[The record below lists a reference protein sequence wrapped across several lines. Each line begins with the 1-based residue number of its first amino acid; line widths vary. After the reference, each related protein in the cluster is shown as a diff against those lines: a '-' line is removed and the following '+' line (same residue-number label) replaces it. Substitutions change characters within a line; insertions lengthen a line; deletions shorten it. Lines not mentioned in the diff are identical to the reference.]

1 MNRKERRK
9 NKIKSKPEDII
20 NEFIPAFN
28 LQKNGD
34 LDGAEILYEN
44 LLKKYPKHFDTL
56 RHLGILNQDRH
67 LLDKA
72 LDFFLKARNVKPE
85 SHEIYNN
92 IGSIMFQRYK
102 QEEAKF
108 LCEKSLFIKPDYLP
122 ALNNLVMLYYRLN
135 YAEDALKVS
144 NKTIKIY
151 PNDLRAQTN
160 HALALSINGDLDKA
174 IKIFEEIA
182 RIKPNGDNLKNLGV
196 SYRDAGEIEKSYDCF
211 VRALK
216 DRPEDE
222 SIFFNVSASKLNVPN
237 KDILNRF
244 EKALH
249 SKKNLDYNQKTGI
262 GFSLYNS
269 YRKLKDYKKAGE
281 FLVVGN
287 KYADEWIKSNFEK
300 EKKLVDEIKLLFNKD
315 LIKKKSVKINL
326 QEKLNVNPILILG
339 MPRSGTTLC
348 ERILFSHS
356 KIAGGGEQPF
366 LTRASGI
373 KSTYNMSDEE
383 TERFKK
389 LMIES
394 DIEYFNKKAEY
405 YLNKLKTISSEHT
418 YITDKMPHNFVL
430 IGFLKMILPKAKIIY
445 CKRNPMDNCFSL
457 YAHKFVDQNHG
468 YCYNQ
473 EVLGKYY
480 NLHTEL
486 MDHWLKLFNN
496 EIFVLDHEELLDN
509 QERVSKELVEYCGL
523 DWENACLEFYKTAG
537 QVQTASNEQVREP
550 INKKSVAAWKNYE
563 EFLEP
568 LIKNL
573 S

>member
-9 NKIKSKPEDII
+9 NKIKSKPADIH

-28 LQKNGD
+28 LHKSGD
-34 LDGAEILYEN
+34 LDAAEILYEN
-44 LLKKYPKHFDTL
+44 LLIKYPKHFDTL
-56 RHLGILNQDRH
+56 RHLGIINQDRH
-67 LLDKA
+67 LLNKA
-72 LDFFLKARNVKPE
+72 LNFFLRAKNVNPQ

-92 IGSIMFQRYK
+92 LGSIMFQQYK
-102 QEEAKF
+102 HEEAKI
-108 LCEKSLFIKPDYLP
+108 LCEKSLSLKPNYLP
-122 ALNNLVMLYYRLN
+122 ALNNLVMLYYRLH
-135 YAEDALKVS
+135 YAEDALKIS
-144 NKTIKIY
+144 NKTLKIY

-160 HALALSINGDLDKA
+160 HALALTINGELDKA
-174 IKIFEEIA
+174 IVIFEEIA
-182 RIKPNGDNLKNLGV
+182 RIKPNSDNLKNLGT
-196 SYRDAGEIEKSYDCF
+196 SYRDVGEIEKSYECF
-211 VRALK
+211 VKALEY
-216 DRPEDE
+216 RPDDE

-237 KDILNRF
+237 KNILASF
-244 EKALH
+244 EEALN

-269 YRKLKDYKKAGE
+269 YRKLKNYKKSGE
-281 FLVVGN
+281 FLVIGN
-287 KYADEWIKSNFEK
+287 NHADEWIKSDFKK
-300 EKKLVDEIKLLFNKD
+300 EKKLIDELKVFFTKD
-315 LIKKKSVKINL
+315 LIKKKSVKVDL
-326 QEKLNVNPILILG
+326 EKKLNVSPILILG

-356 KIAGGGEQPF
+356 QIAGGGELPY
-366 LTRASGI
+366 LTRASGA
-373 KSTYNMSDEE
+373 KGLYNINDEQIDY
-383 TERFKK
+383 FKK
-389 LMIES
+389 LMTES
-394 DIEYFNKKAEY
+394 NIDYLEKKGEY
-405 YLNKLKTISSEHT
+405 YLNKLKKISTVHP
-418 YITDKMPHNFVL
+418 YITDKMPHNFIL
-430 IGFLKMILPKAKIIY
+430 IGFIKMILPKVKIVY

-486 MDHWLKLFNN
+486 MNHWLELFNE

-509 QERVSKELVEYCGL
+509 QERVSKKLVEYCGL

-563 EFLEP
+563 KFLGP
-568 LIKNL
+568 LIESLN
-573 S
+573 

>member
-9 NKIKSKPEDII
+9 NKIKSKPADIH

-28 LQKNGD
+28 LHKSGN
-34 LDGAEILYEN
+34 LDEAEILYEN
-44 LLKKYPKHFDTL
+44 LLIKYPKHFDTL
-56 RHLGILNQDRH
+56 RHLGIINQDRH
-67 LLDKA
+67 LLNKA
-72 LDFFLKARNVKPE
+72 LNFFLRAKNVNPQ

-92 IGSIMFQRYK
+92 LGSIMFQQYK
-102 QEEAKF
+102 HEEAKI
-108 LCEKSLFIKPDYLP
+108 LCEKSLSLKPNYLP
-122 ALNNLVMLYYRLN
+122 ALNNLVMLYYRLH
-135 YAEDALKVS
+135 YAEDALKIS
-144 NKTIKIY
+144 NKTLKIY

-160 HALALSINGDLDKA
+160 HALALTINGELDKA
-174 IKIFEEIA
+174 IVIFEEIA
-182 RIKPNGDNLKNLGV
+182 RIKPNSDNLKNLGT
-196 SYRDAGEIEKSYDCF
+196 SYRDVGEIEKSYECF
-211 VRALK
+211 VKALEY
-216 DRPEDE
+216 RPDDE

-237 KDILNRF
+237 KNILASF
-244 EKALH
+244 EEALN

-269 YRKLKDYKKAGE
+269 YRKLKNYKKSGE
-281 FLVVGN
+281 FLVIGN
-287 KYADEWIKSNFEK
+287 NHADEWIKSDFKK
-300 EKKLVDEIKLLFNKD
+300 EKKLIDELKVFFTKD
-315 LIKKKSVKINL
+315 LIKKKSVKVDL
-326 QEKLNVNPILILG
+326 EKKLNVSPILILG

-356 KIAGGGEQPF
+356 QIAGGGELPY
-366 LTRASGI
+366 LTRASGA
-373 KSTYNMSDEE
+373 KGLYNINDEQIDY
-383 TERFKK
+383 FKK
-389 LMIES
+389 LMTES
-394 DIEYFNKKAEY
+394 NIDYLEKKGEY
-405 YLNKLKTISSEHT
+405 YLNKLKEISTEHP
-418 YITDKMPHNFVL
+418 YITDKMPHNFIL
-430 IGFLKMILPKAKIIY
+430 IGFIKMILPKVKIIY

-486 MDHWLKLFNN
+486 MNHWLELFNE

-509 QERVSKELVEYCGL
+509 QERVSKKLVEYCGL

-563 EFLEP
+563 KFLGP
-568 LIKNL
+568 LIKSLN
-573 S
+573 

>member
-9 NKIKSKPEDII
+9 NKIKSKPKDIY
-20 NEFIPAFN
+20 NEFIRALN

-34 LDGAEILYEN
+34 LDNAEILYHN
-44 LLKKYPKHFDTL
+44 LLKKYPDHFDTL

-72 LDFFLKARNVKPE
+72 LNFFLRARNVNPQ
-85 SHEIYNN
+85 SHEVYNN
-92 IGSIMFQRYK
+92 IGSIMFQKYK

-135 YAEDALKVS
+135 YAEEALKIS
-144 NKTIKIY
+144 NRTLKIY
-151 PNDLRAQTN
+151 PNNLRARTN
-160 HALALSINGDLDKA
+160 HALALSINGELDKA

-196 SYRDAGEIEKSYDCF
+196 SYRDAGESEKSYDCF
-211 VRALK
+211 VKALE

-222 SIFFNVSASKLNVPN
+222 SIFFNVSASKLDIPN

-244 EKALH
+244 EQALYTR
-249 SKKNLDYNQKTGI
+249 KNLDYNQKTGI

-269 YRKLKDYKKAGE
+269 YRKLKNYKKSGE
-281 FLVVGN
+281 FLVTGN
-287 KYADEWIKSNFEK
+287 KFADEWIKSDFKK
-300 EKKLVDEIKLLFNKD
+300 EKKLINEIKLLFNKD
-315 LIKKKSVKINL
+315 FIKDKSLKINL
-326 QEKLNVNPILILG
+326 SEKLNISPILILG

-356 KIAGGGEQPF
+356 EVAGGGELPF

-373 KSTYNMSDEE
+373 KSTYNMNDDEIDN
-383 TERFKK
+383 FKK
-389 LMIES
+389 LMNES
-394 DIEYFNKKAEY
+394 DIKYLNKKAEY
-405 YLNKLKTISSEHT
+405 YLEKLKIINSEHK

-445 CKRNPMDNCFSL
+445 CKRNPIDNCFSL

-473 EVLGKYY
+473 EILGKYY
-480 NLHTEL
+480 NLHSNL
-486 MDHWLKLFNN
+486 MDHWLKIFKK
-496 EIFVLDHEELLDN
+496 EIFVLEHEKLLDN
-509 QERVSKELVEYCGL
+509 QEKVSRELVEYCGL
-523 DWENACLEFYKTAG
+523 DWESACLEFYKTEG

-550 INKKSVAAWKNYE
+550 INKKSVAAWKKYE
-563 EFLEP
+563 EFIQP
-568 LIKNL
+568 LIKALN
-573 S
+573 